1 MIEIN
6 LLPEGMRKRKGLQ
19 LNLNLEMGKVKVIA
33 GGAVVGILIL
43 LIVFLSLGSSIRKRQ
58 TRRLLAREQV
68 ISAQKSEIERVNKE
82 AAVLRT
88 KITTLEQI
96 TKREFLWAEKL
107 NNLSDLILPGIWFT
121 RIHTDL
127 ENRLVIEGSVIS
139 KEEEAMALV
148 GKFMKG
154 IREDKNFFVGFSN
167 IRLESVQRKNID
179 ERDVVDF
186 KIALYFRGLDGP

>member
-6 LLPEGMRKRKGLQ
+6 LLPEGMRKRKGLH

-43 LIVFLSLGSSIRKRQ
+43 LIVFLSLGSSIRKGQ
-58 TRRLLAREQV
+58 TRRLLTRGQV
-68 ISAQKSEIERVNKE
+68 ISAQRSEIERVNKE
-82 AAVLRT
+82 VAVLRA

-96 TKREFLWAEKL
+96 TKRKFLWAEKL

-121 RIHTDL
+121 RIRTDL

-139 KEEEAMALV
+139 KEEEAMASV
-148 GKFMKG
+148 GKFMKS
-154 IREDKNFFVGFSN
+154 IREDKDFFVGFSN

-186 KIALYFRGLDGP
+186 KIALYFRGSDG